1 MRTMRVLAGGFG
13 PEWEVREVEMP
24 IPGPRQLLIRVRAA
38 ALNRADLY
46 MLEGSYQPNTKTQTV
61 YTAGLELAGEVEAV
75 GTDAQD
81 FAVGE
86 RVMGSTLGAFA
97 AYALLDH
104 RHAIAVPESLGWAE
118 AAALPVGLS
127 TAHDALVT
135 QAGVKAGDSV
145 LVVGATSSVGLL
157 AVELARALGADPVI
171 ATTTSG
177 RKGGNLKAAGAHFVI
192 NTATENLADGVDD
205 ATGGVGVDIAL
216 DHVGGQPFAEL
227 FMATR
232 IGGTIVN
239 IGRLAGPQCTINLDQ
254 LSFRRLKVRGTT
266 FSVRSAEERAEVC
279 AALIPDALPAVA
291 AGRLKPVIDTVF
303 RFEEAQRAAER
314 MRSNE
319 AVGKLVLELA

>member
-24 IPGPRQLLIRVRAA
+24 TPGPGQLLIRVRAA

-75 GTDAQD
+75 GTDARD

-104 RHAIAVPESLGWAE
+104 RHAIAVPESLGWIE

-135 QAGVKAGDSV
+135 QARVKAGDSV

-171 ATTTSG
+171 ATTMSG
-177 RKGGNLKAAGAHFVI
+177 RKAGNLKAAGAHFVI
-192 NTATENLADGVDD
+192 NTATENLADGVND
-205 ATGGVGVDIAL
+205 ATGGGGVDIVL
-216 DHVGGQPFAEL
+216 DHVGGQLFAEL

-239 IGRLAGPQCTINLDQ
+239 IGRLAGPHCTINLDQ
-254 LSFRRLKVRGTT
+254 LSFRRLNVRGTT

-279 AALIPDALPAVA
+279 AALIPEVLPAVA

>member
-13 PEWEVREVEMP
+13 PEWEAREVEMP
-24 IPGPRQLLIRVRAA
+24 TPGPRQLLIRVRAA

-192 NTATENLADGVDD
+192 NTATENLADGVND
-205 ATGGVGVDIAL
+205 ATGGGGVDIVL
-216 DHVGGQPFAEL
+216 DHVGGQLFAEL

-254 LSFRRLKVRGTT
+254 LSFRRLNVRGTT

-279 AALIPDALPAVA
+279 AALIPEVLPAVA

-303 RFEEAQRAAER
+303 RFEEAQRAAAR

>member
-1 MRTMRVLAGGFG
+1 MTTMRVLVGGAG
-13 PEWEVREVEMP
+13 PDREVRDVEMP
-24 IPGPRQLLIRVRAA
+24 TPGPGQLLIRVRAA

-46 MLEGSYQPNTKTQTV
+46 MLEGSYQPNSKTQTV

-86 RVMGSTLGAFA
+86 RVMGSTLGAFG
-97 AYALLDH
+97 AYALLAH
-104 RHAIAVPESLGWAE
+104 RHAIAVPESLRWIE

-135 QAGVKAGDSV
+135 QAGFKAGDSV

-157 AVELARALGADPVI
+157 AVELARALGADPII

-177 RKGGNLKAAGAHFVI
+177 RKAANLKAAGAHVVI
-192 NTATENLADGVDD
+192 NTATEYLAEGVMD
-205 ATGGVGVDIAL
+205 ATGGVGVDITL
-216 DHVGGQPFAEL
+216 DHVGGRLFAEL

-254 LSFRRLKVRGTT
+254 LSFRRLNVRGTT
-266 FSVRSAEERAEVC
+266 FSVRAPRSARTCARRSSPRFCPRLPPAGSSPSSTRSSDSRKPSAPPRAC
-279 AALIPDALPAVA
+279 AAT
-291 AGRLKPVIDTVF
+291 RLWG
-303 RFEEAQRAAER
+303 
-314 MRSNE
+314 S
-319 AVGKLVLELA
+319 

>member
-75 GTDAQD
+75 GTDARD

-104 RHAIAVPESLGWAE
+104 RHAIAVPESLGWIE

-192 NTATENLADGVDD
+192 NTATENLVEGVND

-216 DHVGGQPFAEL
+216 DHVGGQLFAEL

-254 LSFRRLKVRGTT
+254 LSFRRLNVRGTT

-279 AALIPDALPAVA
+279 AALIPEVLPAVA